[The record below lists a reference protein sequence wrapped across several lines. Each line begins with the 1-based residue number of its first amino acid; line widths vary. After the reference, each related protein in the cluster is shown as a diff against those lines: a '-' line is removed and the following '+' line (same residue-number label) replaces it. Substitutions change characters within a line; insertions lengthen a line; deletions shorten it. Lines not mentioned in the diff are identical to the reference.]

1 MIFRRK
7 MEVPEARGSKRLRL
21 VKVALLAFLM
31 TPKVALLAF
40 VMAPIVYFYQKP
52 PLMGPEIPK
61 TESIEAA
68 GRCDTDDLATRRP
81 MPDGTA
87 VVPEGVPLPTA
98 MCSKPSAVPKRG

>member
-1 MIFRRK
+1 MIFRR
-7 MEVPEARGSKRLRL
+7 EIRVPELRGNKRMHL

-31 TPKVALLAF
+31 TPKAALLAF
-40 VMAPIVYFYQKP
+40 VMTPILVYFYQKP
-52 PLMGPEIPK
+52 PLTGPEIPK

-68 GRCDTDDLATRRP
+68 GGCDTDNSVARLP

-98 MCSKPSAVPKRG
+98 ECSKPSAVP

>member
-7 MEVPEARGSKRLRL
+7 IGVPEARGCKRLRL
-21 VKVALLAFLM
+21 V
-31 TPKVALLAF
+31 KVALLAF

-52 PLMGPEIPK
+52 PLTGPEIPK

-68 GRCDTDDLATRRP
+68 GRCDTDDSAARRP

-98 MCSKPSAVPKRG
+98 MCSKPSAVP

>member
-1 MIFRRK
+1 MIFPREKR
-7 MEVPEARGSKRLRL
+7 VPEPGDSKRLRL
-21 VKVALLAFLM
+21 VKVALLAFVM
-31 TPKVALLAF
+31 APKALLAF
-40 VMAPIVYFYQKP
+40 VMAPILVYFYQKP
-52 PLMGPEIPK
+52 PLTGPEIPK

-98 MCSKPSAVPKRG
+98 MCSKPSAVP

>member
-7 MEVPEARGSKRLRL
+7 IGVPEARGSKRLRL

-40 VMAPIVYFYQKP
+40 VMAPVVYFYQKP
-52 PLMGPEIPK
+52 PLTGPEIPK

-68 GRCDTDDLATRRP
+68 GRCDTDNSAVRRP

-98 MCSKPSAVPKRG
+98 MCSKPSAVP